1 MSGRVS
7 LLWCNHS
14 RLRPGQF
21 MRPHSHACFQL
32 YYIVSGRPVFR
43 VADEVFDVPDG
54 SYFVVPRLTQ
64 HSMDELKNDNEGSEF
79 KLMIN
84 DPVLA
89 ERFCAPVPPLRDDGT
104 VRRLLDYV
112 LNNWTSPDEENA
124 SNIEAVLTTVLLTF
138 FTDKLNYTASG
149 SRFIT
154 AAGYDEL
161 TRRILAAIERGYSY
175 PFSMEDL
182 SRELNYSRNYLSTVF
197 KRNTGFAVI
206 DYLNLLRV
214 RGAVIHFYYYGQDVY
229 STCECVG
236 FTNLSYFSRTFRKY
250 TGTSPR
256 LFKKA
261 LAHPSAAGSVPADLL
276 EPIISYRILPLE
288 ELAAALGRLKEFCEA
303 VLPVGEE
310 ESPEYN

>member
-43 VADEVFDVPDG
+43 VADQVFDVPDG

-64 HSMDELKNDNEGSEF
+64 HSMDALKEDNEGSEF

-84 DPVLA
+84 DPALA
-89 ERFCAPVPPLRDDGT
+89 DRFLAPTRPVRDDGT
-104 VRRLLDYV
+104 VKQLLNYV

-124 SNIEAVLTTVLLTF
+124 ANIEAVLTAVLLTF
-138 FTDKLNYTASG
+138 FTDTLNYKASG

-161 TRRILAAIERGYSY
+161 TRSILAAIERGYSY
-175 PFSMEDL
+175 PFSMENL

-236 FTNLSYFSRTFRKY
+236 FSNLSYFSRTFRKY
-250 TGTSPR
+250 TGASPR
-256 LFKKA
+256 RFKKA
-261 LAHPSAAGSVPADLL
+261 LACPAAAEPAPAGLL
-276 EPIISYRILPLE
+276 EPLISYRILPLE
-288 ELAAALGRLKEFCEA
+288 NLAAALGRLKDFCDA
-303 VLPVGEE
+303 VLPVEE
-310 ESPEYN
+310 KAFHE